1 MNSFFI
7 RKYASYLVTAVLML
21 PAILYSCENN
31 GTEKTTRVVK
41 KRVTE
46 TIEKLAAL
54 PMNVPIPDDNPL
66 TPEKIELG
74 RLLFFDPILSGNK
87 DVACA
92 TCHHPDFGFSDGQ
105 ELSIGVNAT
114 GFGSHRTFNT
124 PNDIPFVKRNSQSVL
139 NTAFNGLVLNSQANP
154 STSPMFW
161 DVRAESLEKQ
171 SLEPIKALEEMRG
184 HAYPLEKAL
193 ATVTNRLTKIPA
205 YQTLFR
211 KAFPE
216 KDPITTET
224 MAKAIASYERTLVSN
239 NSRFDQYMQGD
250 KSALSSYELEGL
262 AAFLK
267 SGCAQC
273 HNGPMLSDFKIHNI
287 GVPDNEKNSVS
298 DSGVSK
304 QYGFRT
310 ASLRNLAFTY
320 PYMHT
325 GKFGTLQQVLEFY
338 EDLGNGKIANPNVS
352 ANNIDPL
359 TKNIAVDFKNIKL
372 IVDFLNTLN
381 DNYDKTIPVSVP
393 SGLPSG
399 GNIK

>member
-1 MNSFFI
+1 MI
-7 RKYASYLVTAVLML
+7 KKYASYWVTVLLML
-21 PAILYSCENN
+21 PALMYSCQDT
-31 GTEKTTRVVK
+31 GPEKITKASK
-41 KRVTE
+41 KRAVE
-46 TIEKLAAL
+46 TIDKLAAL
-54 PMNVPIPDDNPL
+54 PTSAPDPADNPSS
-66 TPEKIELG
+66 PEKVALG
-74 RLLFFDPILSGNK
+74 KLLFFDPILSGNK

-105 ELSIGVNAT
+105 EISIGVNAS
-114 GFGSHRTFNT
+114 GLGSHRAFNS

-139 NTAFNGLVLNSQANP
+139 NTAFNGIGINTSATP
-154 STSPMFW
+154 SSAPMFW
-161 DVRAESLEKQ
+161 DLRVESLEKQ

-184 HAYPLEKAL
+184 HAYPIDKAL
-193 ATVTNRLTKIPA
+193 STVTERLKMIPA
-205 YQTLFR
+205 YKTLFS
-211 KAFPE
+211 KAFPT
-216 KDPITTET
+216 DPVITTEN
-224 MAKAIASYERTLVSN
+224 MARAIACYERTLLSN
-239 NSRFDQYMQGD
+239 NSRFDQYMRGD

-262 AAFLK
+262 NAFLK

-273 HNGPMLSDFKIHNI
+273 HNGPMFSDFKIHTI

-352 ANNIDPL
+352 AENIDPL
-359 TKNIAVDFKNIKL
+359 TKNITVDFKNIKL

-381 DNYDKTIPVSVP
+381 DNYDKTIPAKVP

>member
-1 MNSFFI
+1 MIHSFIKRFATYI
-7 RKYASYLVTAVLML
+7 VAVVLLM
-21 PAILYSCENN
+21 PAVLYSCQERENSP
-31 GTEKTTRVVK
+31 KTSK
-41 KRVTE
+41 PKRTPE
-46 TIEKLAAL
+46 TIDKLAAL
-54 PMNVPIPDDNPL
+54 PTAAPSPEDNPL

-105 ELSIGVNAT
+105 EISIGVNAS
-114 GFGSHRTFNT
+114 GLGSHRSFNT

-139 NTAFNGLVLNSQANP
+139 NTAFNGIAINFSPQP
-154 STSPMFW
+154 SAAPMFW
-161 DVRAESLEKQ
+161 DLRVESLEKQ

-184 HAYPLEKAL
+184 HVYPIEKAL
-193 ATVTNRLTKIPA
+193 ATVTERLTKIPA
-205 YQTLFR
+205 YQTLFS
-211 KAFPE
+211 KAFPG
-216 KDPITTET
+216 KDPITTEN
-224 MAKAIASYERTLVSN
+224 MAKAIANYERTILSN
-239 NSRFDQYMQGD
+239 NSRFDQYMRGD

-273 HNGPMLSDFKIHNI
+273 HNGPMFSDFKVHTI

-298 DSGVSK
+298 DSGVNK

-310 ASLRNLAFTY
+310 ASLRNLAFTF
-320 PYMHT
+320 PYMHS
-325 GKFGTLQQVLEFY
+325 GKFGSLQQVLEFY
-338 EDLGNGKIANPNVS
+338 EDLGNGKIANPNVTT
-352 ANNIDPL
+352 ATIDPL

-381 DNYDKTIPVSVP
+381 DSYDKTVPAKVP
-393 SGLPSG
+393 SGLQVG
-399 GNIK
+399 GNIR